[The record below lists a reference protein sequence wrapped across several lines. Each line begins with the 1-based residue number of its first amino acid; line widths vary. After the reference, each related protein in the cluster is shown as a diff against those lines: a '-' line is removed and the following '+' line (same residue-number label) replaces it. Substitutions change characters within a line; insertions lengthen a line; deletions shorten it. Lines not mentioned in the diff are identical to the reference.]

1 MKVTF
6 IGLGIM
12 GSRMAKNLLKN
23 KVEITVYNRT
33 RSVAETL
40 EPLGA
45 KVASSSAEAVQNADI
60 VFTMLSAPTVV
71 EAVAFGAQ
79 GFLQHMKANALW
91 IDCSTVSPAF
101 SLQSAEEAQ
110 KHQINFVGAPVA
122 GTKPHAENAELVFF
136 CGGEATLVD
145 QAKPYM
151 EMMGKKVVHL
161 GGVSKGSSLKILVN
175 YILAQGMLAF
185 AEAAVV
191 GEKIGLDR
199 SFLLDFLPN
208 LPVSAPFLK
217 SKAEKLAKNDDDVQF
232 PLELMHKDV
241 GLFASTAE
249 AHGIT
254 NLSAD
259 ASKDLYQKAIEAG
272 LGRNDFSAIY
282 NALLNRFLETEAV
295 K

>member
-1 MKVTF
+1 MKITF

-23 KVEITVYNRT
+23 KIEITVYNRT

-40 EPLGA
+40 APLGA
-45 KVASSSAEAVQNADI
+45 KVATTAAEAVQDADI
-60 VFTMLSAPTVV
+60 VFTMLAAPKVV
-71 EAVAFGAQ
+71 ESVAFGAQ
-79 GFLQHMKANALW
+79 GFLQSMQANALW
-91 IDCSTVSPAF
+91 VDCSTVSPAF
-101 SLQSAEEAQ
+101 SLQAAEEAK
-110 KHQINFVGAPVA
+110 KHQVNFVEAPVA

-136 CGGEATLVD
+136 CGGEANLVD

-161 GGVSKGSSLKILVN
+161 GGVSKGTSLKILVN

-208 LPVSAPFLK
+208 LPVAAPFLK
-217 SKAEKLAKNDDDVQF
+217 PKAEKLAKNDGDVQF

-254 NLSAD
+254 NLSAN
-259 ASKDLYQKAIEAG
+259 ASKDLYQKAIDAG
-272 LGRNDFSAIY
+272 LGRDDFSAIY

>member
-1 MKVTF
+1 MKITF

-33 RSVAETL
+33 LSVGEAL
-40 EPLGA
+40 VPLGA
-45 KVASSSAEAVQNADI
+45 KVASTAIEAVKEADL
-60 VFTMLSAPTVV
+60 VFTMLSAPNAV
-71 EAVAFGAQ
+71 EAVAFGPQ
-79 GFLQHMKANALW
+79 GFLSGMKPNTLW
-91 IDCSTVSPAF
+91 VDCSTVSPAF
-101 SLQSAEEAQ
+101 SVRSAEEAQ
-110 KHQINFVGAPVA
+110 KYQVNFIDAPVA

-136 CGGEATLVD
+136 CGGEAALVD

-151 EMMGKKVVHL
+151 EMMGKKVVNL
-161 GGVSKGSSLKILVN
+161 GATSKGSSLKILIN

-199 SFLLDFLPN
+199 HFLLDFLPN

-217 SKAEKLAKNDDDVQF
+217 SKAEKLAKDDQDVQF

-241 GLFASTAE
+241 GLFARTAKD
-249 AHGIT
+249 HGIT
-254 NLSAD
+254 HLSAD
-259 ASKDLYQKAIEAG
+259 ASQDLYQKAIDAG
-272 LGRNDFSAIY
+272 LGRDDFSAIY
-282 NALLNRFLETEAV
+282 NALLNRFLENEMV